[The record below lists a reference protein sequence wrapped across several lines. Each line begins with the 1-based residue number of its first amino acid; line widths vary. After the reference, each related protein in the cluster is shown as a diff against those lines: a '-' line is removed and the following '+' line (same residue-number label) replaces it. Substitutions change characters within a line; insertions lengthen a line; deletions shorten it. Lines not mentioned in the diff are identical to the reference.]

1 MDFEKQLETQ
11 RKKASSALQ
20 TLLGYAGELATG
32 DLESNSETLEQLKG
46 FSLNMA
52 GFFCVEGV
60 EQDCDDR
67 IKEKYVQPYE
77 RMLAGDKEVLSEVQ
91 HTISGDSMEV
101 FMAAINNYKQ
111 EMQDDYHLVYDED
124 LSLCDTIMEDVAKQY
139 GYEIAG
145 CQQMMAG
152 GEAESVQRNG
162 TVIVRDK
169 ENTDDV
175 VLEQNG
181 PVMQGM

>member
-1 MDFEKQLETQ
+1 MDLEKQMEIQ
-11 RKKASSALQ
+11 RKRAGSALRI
-20 TLLGYAGELATG
+20 LLGYAGELATG
-32 DLESNSETLEQLKG
+32 DLESSSETLEQLKG

-52 GFFCVEGV
+52 SFFCLEGV
-60 EQDCDDR
+60 EQGYDDR

-91 HTISGDSMEV
+91 HTISGDSMEE

-111 EMQDDYHLVYDED
+111 EMQDDYHSVYDED
-124 LSLCDTIMEDVAKQY
+124 LSLCDKIMEGVAKQY

-152 GEAESVQRNG
+152 GEAEQ
-162 TVIVRDK
+162 IQK
-169 ENTDDV
+169 LECV
-175 VLEQNG
+175 VDMPEEHNAS
-181 PVMQGM
+181 MIQGM

>member
-1 MDFEKQLETQ
+1 MDLEKQMEIQ
-11 RKKASSALQ
+11 RKRAGSALQ
-20 TLLGYAGELATG
+20 TLLGYVGELATG
-32 DLESNSETLEQLKG
+32 DLESNSETLERLKG
-46 FSLNMA
+46 FSRNMA

-67 IKEKYVQPYE
+67 IKEKYAQPYE

-91 HTISGDSMEV
+91 HTVSVDSMEV

-111 EMQDDYHLVYDED
+111 EMLDDYHSAYDED

-145 CQQMMAG
+145 CQQMMVG
-152 GEAESVQRNG
+152 GEAEQ
-162 TVIVRDK
+162 IQK
-169 ENTDDV
+169 LECV
-175 VLEQNG
+175 VDMPEEHNAS
-181 PVMQGM
+181 MIQGM